1 MELPGEPQAW
11 QFSSAEYY
19 VPITYED
26 EVIGLCKPDFA
37 VRIVKA
43 LNEDEKLYK
52 ALWLACD
59 DLIRRSGG
67 TCGPVD
73 ELMNE
78 YLAKTE
84 RPQTGMAAIV
94 ALLRQRQDELDI
106 SDKEFFKFCD
116 TYRLPKEKL
125 QAIYDGDEIDSNML
139 TPLARIL
146 GCSVDNV
153 LEILEEGVTG

>member
-1 MELPGEPQAW
+1 MELPSQPQAW
-11 QFSSAEYY
+11 QFSSAECY

-37 VRIVKA
+37 IRIVKA

-67 TCGPVD
+67 KCGPVD

-78 YLAKTE
+78 YLTKTE
-84 RPQTGMAAIV
+84 RPQTGIV
-94 ALLRQRQDELDI
+94 AIAALLKQRQEELDVG
-106 SDKEFFKFCD
+106 DKEFFKFCD
-116 TYRLPKEKL
+116 SYRLPKEKL

-139 TPLARIL
+139 NPLARIL
-146 GCSVDNV
+146 GCSVDDLLEV
-153 LEILEEGVTG
+153 LEDGVN

>member
-1 MELPGEPQAW
+1 MKLPEEPQPW
-11 QFSSAEYY
+11 QFSSAECF

-26 EVIGLCKPDFA
+26 EIIGLCKPDFA

-67 TCGPVD
+67 KSGPVD

-84 RPQTGMAAIV
+84 RPQTGIAAIV
-94 ALLRQRQDELDI
+94 SLLRQRQQELDVG
-106 SDKEFFKFCD
+106 DKEFFRFCD
-116 TYRLPKEKL
+116 SYRLPREKL
-125 QAIYDGDEIDSNML
+125 QAIYDGDEIDSSML

-146 GCSVDNV
+146 GRSVDDL
-153 LEILEEGVTG
+153 LEVLEEGVC